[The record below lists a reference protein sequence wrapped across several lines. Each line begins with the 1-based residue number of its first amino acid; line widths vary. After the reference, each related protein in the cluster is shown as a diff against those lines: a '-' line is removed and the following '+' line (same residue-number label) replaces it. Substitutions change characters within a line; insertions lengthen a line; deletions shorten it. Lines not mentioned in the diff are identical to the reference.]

1 MDKKLECPLS
11 ITLTQIADISAQHNS
26 RLFVEQ
32 KRGGGV
38 LPSVQVKFGS
48 RGVAD
53 CLLDD
58 EGIHRIAAKRF
69 VSKWFTTRWLSRRD
83 AHNVTIP
90 GSVQLTPASL
100 TRVQVGA
107 LLGAHKKETGE

>member
-11 ITLTQIADISAQHNS
+11 IILTQIADISAQHNS

-32 KRGGGV
+32 KKGGGV
-38 LPSVQVKFGS
+38 LPSVQVKVGS
-48 RGVAD
+48 REVAD

-58 EGIHRIAAKRF
+58 KGIHRISAKRF
-69 VSKWFTTRWLSRRD
+69 VSKWFTTRCLSGRD
-83 AHNVTIP
+83 AHSVTSP
-90 GSVQLTPASL
+90 EPVQLTPASL